1 MSKYRFI
8 FESVKP
14 NEDGENDTI
23 QALANTKGSMDIT
36 ITKGFG
42 DYRKTISID
51 KKTAIKLTRVMK
63 REISKISDIYVPQY
77 TFYPKHWNMYCREH
91 NLTLE
96 QQSLVRTLADL
107 MIEHGDYVSISFD
120 MLHNSITP
128 RISEE
133 YLADLIESLEDGLD
147 GVISGDSSCLMIRE
161 VEMFIKETEVSNG

>member
-1 MSKYRFI
+1 MSKYKFI
-8 FESVKP
+8 FESVDH
-14 NEDGENDTI
+14 NGYGDERTI
-23 QALANTKGSMDIT
+23 QALANTKISSNIT

-63 REISKISDIYVPQY
+63 REISKIPEIYVPQY
-77 TFYPKHWNMYCREH
+77 TFYPKQWDMYRKKH

-133 YLADLIESLEDGLD
+133 YLADLIESLEDGLN
-147 GVISGDSSCLMIRE
+147 GVISGDSSCLMVRD
-161 VEMFIKETEVSNG
+161 VMVKVGL